1 MNQISIRQTKVSLF
15 LISLTFLAMSIELV
29 LCTFEQL
36 AELPSLNLF
45 NLLMLYLFSLF
56 LPAVGLIVFMKNTR
70 KTSSRWYWGIPLLI
84 GLILNTF
91 LRDAMF
97 MSPYSINAVNLV
109 YGQPFIATF
118 PILYKWHI
126 LEHISPMNINLM
138 FLISIFFSITA
149 ALFCLSVPEEKR
161 KKFML
166 PFALSLIA
174 ALSNL
179 VQFIVDWTV
188 QFTAYNMSFLQEIIL
203 QLCFVIFST
212 SILYLGFSFVRIATI
227 YEM

>member
-1 MNQISIRQTKVSLF
+1 MP
-15 LISLTFLAMSIELV
+15 IEFV

-36 AELPSLNLF
+36 AKLPSLNLF

-70 KTSSRWYWGIPLLI
+70 KTSSRWYWGILLLL

-97 MSPYSINAVNLV
+97 MVPYNINAVNLV

-126 LEHISPMNINLM
+126 LERISPMNINLM
-138 FLISIFFSITA
+138 FFISIFFSVAA

-166 PFALSLIA
+166 PFVFSLIA
-174 ALSNL
+174 VLSKL
-179 VQFIVDWTV
+179 IQFIVQRRPDNPSLEIFPNET
-188 QFTAYNMSFLQEIIL
+188 MSYYT
-203 QLCFVIFST
+203 FVIFSLA
-212 SILYLGFSFVRIATI
+212 IFFLGLSFIEIAVN
-227 YEM
+227 YEHVMPDAVKYK